1 MPESRGKPCLKRHNT
16 SDAESFTLDCA
27 EVEPA
32 VVTHKSRDG
41 FELAFDK
48 RIVVADDGDT
58 DGGDKLAVVVVNF
71 GNRDIESALQ
81 PADDAFDDTAFFFQR
96 ADTVEVQISC
106 HHADY
111 HKQSSVVQADAVE
124 NPLLFELQFGGL
136 VFHN

>member
-1 MPESRGKPCLKRHNT
+1 MGVGLHWINF
-16 SDAESFTLDCA
+16 SFDCA

-32 VVTHKSRDG
+32 IVTHKIGDG

-48 RIVVADDGDT
+48 GFVVADDGDA
-58 DGGDKLAVVVVNF
+58 DSGDDFAVVVVNF

-81 PADDAFDDTAFFFQR
+81 TADYAFDDAAFFFER
-96 ADTVEVQISC
+96 ADTLEVQIGC

>member
-1 MPESRGKPCLKRHNT
+1 MGAGLYRIN
-16 SDAESFTLDCA
+16 FTFDCA

-32 VVTHKSRDG
+32 VVAHKIGNG

-48 RIVVADDGDT
+48 RFVVADDSDT
-58 DGGDKLAVVVVNF
+58 ESSDEFAVVVVNF
-71 GNRDIESALQ
+71 GNRNIESALQ